1 MWIKRSSQVAVIPG
15 CAGGVQSH
23 RQNHVSSEH
32 LVSAKHSQSLHIS
45 GILIFQARKLLAAY
59 CDFSPTVFCKE
70 KQRERCVCELT
81 HRGNK
86 SHHHKATTEVQS
98 VDLFH
103 YFVNHGEQR
112 QVATQAWLGSAHPS
126 GQRHMGTQAHVGLV
140 YPSKKRHVRT
150 QAPFGPSL
158 WTEAHGDTGSVG
170 VTSPWSTAGQEE
182 VLPQYNK
189 KLNAHSSSQG
199 WAFTPSPSPSR
210 RLKHICE
217 SAVSLHRN
225 STSHNRQRMNNTRYN
240 KWSFPTPILLALP
253 VQGHL
258 E

>member
-1 MWIKRSSQVAVIPG
+1 M
-15 CAGGVQSH
+15 
-23 RQNHVSSEH
+23 
-32 LVSAKHSQSLHIS
+32 
-45 GILIFQARKLLAAY
+45 
-59 CDFSPTVFCKE
+59 
-70 KQRERCVCELT
+70 
-81 HRGNK
+81 
-86 SHHHKATTEVQS
+86 
-98 VDLFH
+98 
-103 YFVNHGEQR
+103 
-112 QVATQAWLGSAHPS
+112 
-126 GQRHMGTQAHVGLV
+126 
-140 YPSKKRHVRT
+140 RT

-225 STSHNRQRMNNTRYN
+225 STSHNRQRMNSTRYN

-258 E
+258 EWNYSSLFAKSSGFDPFLSTVMSRRPGKHAAIKQKWIWILSWVHTQILFSASERSTKHSEEITSPWILVLHVHDMVPSI